1 MKILWVVNIML
12 PEFAQKT
19 GRAFSSREGW
29 LSGLLEQMRKNGD
42 VSGLHIAFP
51 TEDKTLIGNAVV
63 IDGVTYHAFYEE
75 LSHPEYYVREL
86 EGVFKKMTADIDPDI
101 MHVFGTEFPH
111 ALSAVI
117 GYNNPSRTIIGMQGI
132 CRLIAEDYMADLP
145 DKVVNSV
152 SFRDVIRKDW
162 LRVQRRKFRL
172 RAVSETRALR
182 LSGNVIGRTEF
193 DRKAV
198 LEMNEE
204 LRYFT
209 VNETMR
215 KSFYEGRWDI
225 EKADRHTIFTGQ
237 GDYPIKGLHFLIEA
251 AGSLIKDY
259 PDLKIKIAGNSII
272 NADTPK
278 DRLKLPAY
286 GKYLLK
292 LIEQYGLNGHI
303 SVTGMLTEERMKE
316 EYLSSGVFVLPSYI
330 ENSPNTLAEAMLL
343 GIPVVTS
350 DAGGIKSMIS
360 EDEGIIFPR
369 GDSEALA
376 NSIRKVWE
384 CEESDPGALDDM
396 TERCRKRAFEEF
408 DGKKNYEAL
417 MNVYK
422 EVTESEA

>member
-19 GRAFSSREGW
+19 GREFSSREGW
-29 LSGLLEQMRKNGD
+29 LSGLLEQVRKNGD

-51 TEDKTLIGNAVV
+51 TDDKSLIGKAID
-63 IDGVTYHAFYEE
+63 IDGVNYHAFYED
-75 LSHPEYYVREL
+75 LTHPEFYVKEL
-86 EGVFKKMTADIDPDI
+86 EGVFKKMIADIDPDV

-117 GYNNPSRTIIGMQGI
+117 GYNRPSRTILGMQGI
-132 CRLIAEDYMADLP
+132 CRLIAEDYMALLP
-145 DKVVNSV
+145 DNVVNSA
-152 SFRDVIRKDW
+152 SLRDILRKDW
-162 LRVQRRKFRL
+162 LRVQKRKFRL

-182 LSGNVIGRTEF
+182 LAGNVIGRTEF

-215 KSFYEGRWDI
+215 KSFYEGCWDI
-225 EKADRHTIFTGQ
+225 ERAERHTIFTGQ

-272 NADTPK
+272 NTQTSK
-278 DRLKLPAY
+278 DRLKLPSY

-292 LIEQYGLNGHI
+292 LIDQYGLTGKV

-343 GIPVVTS
+343 GMPVVTS
-350 DAGGIKSMIS
+350 DAGGIMSMIGS
-360 EDEGIIFPR
+360 DEGYIFPR
-369 GDSEALA
+369 GDSRSLA
-376 NSIRKVWE
+376 DNIRKVFE
-384 CEESDPGALDDM
+384 TMESDRRSLIDM
-396 TERCRKRAFEEF
+396 TVRCRKRALEEF
-408 DGKKNYEAL
+408 DGKTNYETL
-417 MNVYK
+417 MSVYR
-422 EVTESEA
+422 EVAERES

>member
-19 GRAFSSREGW
+19 GREFSSREGW
-29 LSGLLEQMRKNGD
+29 LSGLLEHVRKNGD

-51 TEDKTLIGNAVV
+51 TDDKSLIGNPID
-63 IDGVTYHAFYEE
+63 IDGVTYHVFYED
-75 LSHPEYYVREL
+75 LTHPEFYVKEL

-101 MHVFGTEFPH
+101 MHIFGTEFPH

-117 GYNNPSRTIIGMQGI
+117 GYNKPLRTILGMQGI
-132 CRLIAEDYMADLP
+132 CRLIAEDYMALLP
-145 DKVVNSV
+145 DKVVNSA
-152 SFRDVIRKDW
+152 SLRDILRKDW
-162 LRVQRRKFRL
+162 LRVQKRKFRL

-182 LSGNVIGRTEF
+182 LAGNVIGRTEF

-215 KSFYEGRWDI
+215 NSFYEGRWDI
-225 EKADRHTIFTGQ
+225 ENADRHTIFTGQ

-272 NADTPK
+272 NTLTTK
-278 DRLKLPAY
+278 DRLKLPSY

-292 LIEQYGLNGHI
+292 LIDQYGLNGRV

-343 GIPVVTS
+343 GVPVVTS
-350 DAGGIKSMIS
+350 DAGGITSMIGS
-360 EDEGIIFPR
+360 DEGYIFPR
-369 GDSEALA
+369 GDSAALA
-376 NSIRKVWE
+376 DAIRKVWE
-384 CEESDPGALDDM
+384 TGESQRETLIGM
-396 TERCRKRAFEEF
+396 TDRCRKRALEEF
-408 DGKKNYEAL
+408 DGKTNFETL
-417 MNVYK
+417 MSVYK
-422 EVTESEA
+422 EVAERGS

>member
-1 MKILWVVNIML
+1 M
-12 PEFAQKT
+12 
-19 GRAFSSREGW
+19 
-29 LSGLLEQMRKNGD
+29 
-42 VSGLHIAFP
+42 
-51 TEDKTLIGNAVV
+51 TLIGKTLE
-63 IDGVTYHAFYEE
+63 IDGVTYHAFYED
-75 LSHPEYYVREL
+75 LKHPEYYIKDL
-86 EGVFKKMTADIDPDI
+86 EGVFKKMIADIDPDV

-117 GYNNPSRTIIGMQGI
+117 GYNRPSRTILGMQGI
-132 CRLIAEDYMADLP
+132 CRLIAGDYMAELP
-145 DKVVNSV
+145 DKVVNSA
-152 SFRDVIRKDW
+152 SLRDVLRKDW

-182 LSGNVIGRTEF
+182 LSGNVIGRTDF

-215 KSFYEGRWDI
+215 KSFYEGRWNI
-225 EKADRHTIFTGQ
+225 ENTDLHTIFTGQ

-272 NADTPK
+272 NAETFK
-278 DRLKLPAY
+278 DILKLPAY

-292 LIEQYGLNGHI
+292 LIDQYGLTGHI

-343 GIPVVTS
+343 GMPVVTS
-350 DAGGIKSMIS
+350 DAGGITSMIS
-360 EDEGIIFPR
+360 SDEGYIFPR
-369 GDSEALA
+369 GDSAA
-376 NSIRKVWE
+376 IADDIRKVWE
-384 CEESDPGALDDM
+384 TGESNREALLEM
-396 TERCRKRAFEEF
+396 TDRCRKRALEEF
-408 DGKKNYEAL
+408 DGKKNYETL
-417 MNVYK
+417 MSVYK
-422 EVTESEA
+422 EVADRKA